1 MEFSSTS
8 YFKIIPLDDSL
19 DKLEP
24 RQINIVLNGI
34 RYSNSDRFY
43 NVYVEKDLIDKHGVE
58 MIAEIVKAEMNDII
72 EYSFY
77 VKEDT
82 KCQIWKH

>member
-8 YFKIIPLDDSL
+8 YFKIIPFDYVLDE
-19 DKLEP
+19 LENK
-24 RQINIVLNGI
+24 QINIVLTGI

-43 NVYVEKDLIDKHGVE
+43 DVYVDKTLIDKHGIE
-58 MIAEIVKAEMNDII
+58 MVAEIVKGEMNNII
-72 EYSFY
+72 KYAFD

-82 KCQIWKH
+82 K

>member
-8 YFKIIPLDDSL
+8 YFKIIPFDNSL
-19 DKLEP
+19 DKLENK
-24 RQINIVLNGI
+24 QINIVLTGI

-43 NVYVEKDLIDKHGVE
+43 DVYVEKDLIDKHGVE

-82 KCQIWKH
+82 K

>member
-24 RQINIVLNGI
+24 RQINIVLTGI

-43 NVYVEKDLIDKHGVE
+43 DVYVDKTLIDKHGIE
-58 MIAEIVKAEMNDII
+58 MVAEIVKGEMNNII
-72 EYSFY
+72 KYAFD

-82 KCQIWKH
+82 K